1 MSQGQGRKSEYR
13 LIVQHVRADLE
24 APWHLIAYGNGRALS
39 PCRFRSLDE
48 LTRRMRLAIPNCS
61 PIFSATGAGRG
72 ESHILFSEN
81 ICLDELQLSMLG
93 FLSAQS

>member
-1 MSQGQGRKSEYR
+1 MSQDQGRKSEYR

-39 PCRFRSLDE
+39 PCRFRSLDD
-48 LTRRMRLAIPNCS
+48 LIQRMRLAIPDYS
-61 PIFSATGAGRG
+61 SALSATAAERTD
-72 ESHILFSEN
+72 SHILFSES
-81 ICLDELQLSMLG
+81 ICLEDFQLSMLG